1 MIHQRLPRSSFD
13 AQISVPR
20 QPVAE
25 DLEDGGRLQLG
36 QDVWRVVGSL
46 LLQSGFWMF
55 RLEPVHVGNDTP
67 AGPARLLVP
76 AMPPA
81 DGAAPLWT
89 LVLNG
94 TPQELPADL
103 FTIHPEVT
111 EVIWN
116 R

>member
-1 MIHQRLPRSSFD
+1 MIQQRLSRGSFD
-13 AQISVPR
+13 ARISVPR
-20 QPVAE
+20 HPAAE
-25 DLEDGGRLQLG
+25 DLEDGDQIQIG
-36 QDVWRVVGSL
+36 QDVWRVLGSL

-55 RLEPVHVGNDTP
+55 RLEPIHVAKDTP

-76 AMPPA
+76 AALPA
-81 DGAAPLWT
+81 DGAVPLWT

-103 FTIHPEVT
+103 FTIHSEVT
-111 EVIWN
+111 EVIFN